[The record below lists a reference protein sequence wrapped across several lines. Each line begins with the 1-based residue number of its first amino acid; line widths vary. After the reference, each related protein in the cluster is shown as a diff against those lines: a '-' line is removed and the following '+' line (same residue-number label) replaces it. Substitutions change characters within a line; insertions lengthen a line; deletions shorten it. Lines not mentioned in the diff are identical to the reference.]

1 MGTERTAVGKLSLV
15 RGKYV
20 LTVGKK
26 KSELPV
32 GTLIPND
39 QIKKLVGKPVE
50 VAFASKP
57 SAAII
62 GVRPSLQQTTI
73 KNRWILCYVPRPD
86 FMSAIQPD
94 LRAAAVKSLIANKII
109 SPSLGEEFLG

>member
-39 QIKKLVGKPVE
+39 QIKKLVGKTVE

-57 SAAII
+57 SVAII
-62 GVRPSLQQTTI
+62 GVRPSMEQTI

-86 FMSAIQPD
+86 FMSAIEPD
-94 LRAAAVKSLIANKII
+94 LRTAAVKSLIANKII

>member
-1 MGTERTAVGKLSLV
+1 MGTEKRTVGKLSLV

-32 GTLIPND
+32 GTLISND
-39 QIKKLVGKPVE
+39 QLKKLVGKTVE

-57 SAAII
+57 SVAII
-62 GVRPSLQQTTI
+62 GIRESLDQTI

-86 FMSAIQPD
+86 FMAAIQPD
-94 LRAAAVKSLIANKII
+94 LRTAAIKSLIANNII
-109 SPSLGEEFLG
+109 SASLGEEFLG